1 MVEEWLV
8 DLMRGYNNTS
18 LQSKNDYAAVVFMDG
33 KLLNQLILDGLKAL
47 PDEILVGLDYNSERE
62 IHDSFLTEFAGNEYA
77 DNLFATR
84 NT

>member
-1 MVEEWLV
+1 MFEVSRALTSNCMVEEWLV

-47 PDEILVGLDYNSERE
+47 PDEILVLSL
-62 IHDSFLTEFAGNEYA
+62 IHI
-77 DNLFATR
+77 
-84 NT
+84 